1 MQSRTKSSDIPHNP
15 PGDRRLAKIIS
26 THSFRGGTGK
36 SNTTAN
42 LAVLVAR
49 AGKRVGVID
58 TDIQSPGI
66 HVIFQLPESRVE
78 RALNDYLWGKCSI
91 NEAAYDVTVTAIGN
105 FDPDGERPRLYLIP
119 SSINVGEIGR
129 ILKEGYR
136 VDKLND
142 GFQRL
147 VTDLQLD
154 YLFIDTHPGV
164 NEETLLSI
172 AISDMLLLVMRPDSQ
187 DFQGT
192 AVTAELAR
200 RLDIPQML
208 MVINK
213 VPPGMDTVQLRERVE
228 KTYGAEV
235 AAILPLNHEIVRMAS
250 SGIFVNR
257 FPDHPMTLALNQVA
271 TRILA

>member
-1 MQSRTKSSDIPHNP
+1 
-15 PGDRRLAKIIS
+15 LAKIIS

-36 SNTTAN
+36 SNITAN

-49 AGKRVGVID
+49 AGHRVGVID

-66 HVIFQLPESRVE
+66 HVIFQLAESRVE

-91 NEAAYDVTVTAIGN
+91 DQAAYDVTDAAIGN
-105 FDPDGERPRLYLIP
+105 VDPEADRPRIFLIP

-129 ILKEGYR
+129 ILKEGYD
-136 VDKLND
+136 VGKLND

-147 VTDLQLD
+147 VADLRLD

-172 AISDMLLLVMRPDSQ
+172 AISDMLLLVMRPDNQ

-200 RLDIPQML
+200 RLEIPEMF
-208 MVINK
+208 MVVNK
-213 VPPGMDTVQLRERVE
+213 VPPGMDTAQLREQVE
-228 KTYGAEV
+228 KTFQAEV
-235 AAILPLNHEIVRMAS
+235 AAILPINFEIVRLAS

-257 FPDHPMTLALNQVA
+257 HPDHPMTLGLKQVA
-271 TRILA
+271 QRVMS